1 MVDFGADEAC
11 GKAAEKL
18 KEHHGLEVCEK
29 QSAEVLEELARR
41 LEPESEPEENAP
53 ARRAHRY
60 LDKRRDQLDY
70 QSALGRGLPV
80 GSGIIESGR
89 RHVLQARLKIPAH
102 GGSRRTPMPWPNC
115 APAGPTAYG
124 APFGSIETPS
134 DLIALG
140 GIALTFSF
148 SFSAPKVFSFLF
160 SQKCPFS
167 PPRFCPGYF

>member
-89 RHVLQARLKIPAH
+89 RHVLQARLKIPGAWWKPENAH
-102 GGSRRTPMPWPNC
+102 DMAQLRACRANGLWRTLWLN
-115 APAGPTAYG
+115 
-124 APFGSIETPS
+124 
-134 DLIALG
+134 
-140 GIALTFSF
+140 
-148 SFSAPKVFSFLF
+148 
-160 SQKCPFS
+160 
-167 PPRFCPGYF
+167 